1 MRALP
6 ICAASSRTRG
16 HRTRPATRRRGEPT
30 DPADESPSTE
40 AEQRV
45 TPDIL
50 QTVIASI
57 ALVKEIPAGD
67 ITLNQSFED
76 LGMDS
81 LDGLNVVFELEKAFG
96 IKDRKSVV

>member
-1 MRALP
+1 M
-6 ICAASSRTRG
+6 
-16 HRTRPATRRRGEPT
+16 
-30 DPADESPSTE
+30 
-40 AEQRV
+40 

-50 QTVIASI
+50 QTVIAAI
-57 ALVKEIPAGD
+57 AVVKEIPAGD

-96 IKDRKSVV
+96 IRISTDDAMSVRSVRDIVEHLHKVLSGDDISAPRV

>member
-1 MRALP
+1 M
-6 ICAASSRTRG
+6 
-16 HRTRPATRRRGEPT
+16 
-30 DPADESPSTE
+30 
-40 AEQRV
+40 

-50 QTVIASI
+50 QTVIAAI
-57 ALVKEIPAGD
+57 AAVKEIPAGD

-96 IKDRKSVV
+96 IKISTDDAMNVRGVRDIVEHLHKVLSGDDISAPLV